1 MSNRM
6 KIRKSTRNVWLKLDE
21 LYSNCVPPN
30 ECGYAAKL
38 KDVDKTEKGFLTGF
52 FPIELIPKESSL
64 ILILKR

>member
-1 MSNRM
+1 M
-6 KIRKSTRNVWLKLDE
+6 
-21 LYSNCVPPN
+21 PPN
-30 ECGYAAKL
+30 ECGYSAKL